1 MRKTLILLFIT
12 LSYQANAQ
20 VTADRTSYDFG
31 DLYPNAQTYVDIHF
45 TNKTEKRQFLLTI
58 DKPRDVYY
66 IFSSKTIE
74 PDSSI
79 TIRLKINDGQKGRFS
94 DDIDI
99 YFSDSREPITIRLT
113 GNIKEVASNPLTECP
128 DFNNN
133 PPTNGG
139 YTYGVTIKVIDSLT
153 GEPIRR
159 SRVNVINNNS
169 MEGTFYTNRDGI
181 VHEDI
186 PMGYYYIS
194 AEKETYLRNYHI
206 GYLNFQRNYVLIKLR
221 QPEVEE
227 EEPPIFADNDPEP
240 PITDE
245 EPPVEETNEDE
256 IVIDFNE
263 ESVNPDPVET
273 DTVPRETEIIEPEYV
288 DDTPFDELPDTLF
301 DQAHFRTNNITFILD
316 VSSSMNGNG
325 KLELLKQSMYELTAM
340 LRPEDRISIIKYS
353 STVSVVA
360 DGLGGEEKDEI
371 NERVAKLRTSSST
384 AGGDAIKV
392 AYRINN
398 RIYAPNK
405 NNIVIMI
412 TDGAFNKGS
421 KDYKEI
427 IEKNYKEKGIIFSVV
442 GIKTSEY
449 ITEHM
454 DNVVAGGG
462 GDFVQIRTMQDAET
476 KLFQEIRR
484 TSFRGREREQ

>member
-1 MRKTLILLFIT
+1 MRVLLTLILASFAFL
-12 LSYQANAQ
+12 ANAQ

-45 TNKTEKRQFLLTI
+45 TNKTDKRQFLLTI
-58 DKPRDVYY
+58 DKPRDIYY
-66 IFSSKTIE
+66 IFSGKTME

-79 TIRLKINDGQKGRFS
+79 TIRLKINDSQKGRFTN
-94 DDIDI
+94 DIDI
-99 YFSDSREPITIRLT
+99 YFSDSRDPVTIRLT
-113 GNIKEVASNPLTECP
+113 GNIKEVASNPLTACP
-128 DFNNN
+128 DFNSN
-133 PPTNGG
+133 PPANSA
-139 YTYGVTIKVIDSLT
+139 YSYGVTIKVIDSLT

-169 MEGTFYTNRDGI
+169 LEGTYYTNKDGI

-186 PMGYYYIS
+186 PLGYYYIA
-194 AEKETYLRNYHI
+194 AEKEAYLGNYHI
-206 GYLNFQRNYVLIKLR
+206 GYINFQHNYVLIKLR

-227 EEPPIFADNDPEP
+227 EEPPVYVDNNPEP
-240 PITDE
+240 PVIEEDPILDE
-245 EPPVEETNEDE
+245 PLEDE

-263 ESVNPDPVET
+263 DPEPEIEEPVII
-273 DTVPRETEIIEPEYV
+273 DTIPEIPEVVEPEYV
-288 DDTPFDELPDTLF
+288 NDTPFEDLPDTLF

-325 KLELLKQSMYELTAM
+325 KLELLKQSMYELTAV

-353 STVSVVA
+353 STVSIVA

-398 RIYAPNK
+398 RIYAPKK

-412 TDGAFNKGS
+412 TDGAFNSGS

-427 IEKNYKEKGIIFSVV
+427 IEKNYQEKGIIFSVV

-454 DNVVAGGG
+454 DNIVETGG
-462 GDFVQIRTMQDAET
+462 GDFIQIRTMQDAKT
-476 KLFQEIRR
+476 KIFHEIRR
-484 TSFRGREREQ
+484 TSFRGR